1 MPCELIERE
10 AHVLQCCGWL
20 FAGAGQLHR
29 PGTQRRADRH
39 HGSCH
44 GAATGRGRWR
54 TPDPALCGPDALKSA
69 LRMQGLAI
77 SSAFSG
83 S

>member
-1 MPCELIERE
+1 MGGYSRAPANCTAPARS
-10 AHVLQCCGWL
+10 
-20 FAGAGQLHR
+20 
-29 PGTQRRADRH
+29 RADRH

-44 GAATGRGRWR
+44 GAATGRGRWH

-77 SSAFSG
+77 SSVFSA